1 MKLDENSYK
10 VLMQPDY
17 GEALFWDEE
26 GCCIGGYDAI
36 YIGED
41 GNEITVDLS
50 SISGLKEWFREW
62 DSKTI
67 YHTVP
72 LTDSQWKE
80 WWEKGVEFAEAVNQ
94 LFPDDVELY
103 YFSLKDPFWKVKPED
118 TDDGGVFNIGEPIK
132 IRMKTE

>member
-10 VLMQPDY
+10 VQMLPDY

-62 DSKTI
+62 DSKTTHPI
-67 YHTVP
+67 VP

-80 WWEKGVEFAEAVNQ
+80 WWKKGIEFAKAINQ
-94 LFPDDVELY
+94 LLPDDVELY

-118 TDDGGVFNIGEPIK
+118 ADDGGLFNLGEPIK
-132 IRMKTE
+132 I